1 MSFQNLVGS
10 TLGQYELQEFL
21 GKGGM
26 GVVFRALQP
35 RLSRHVAVK
44 ILSETQANRPE
55 QVKRFHREAETSAQ
69 LEHPHIVPIYDY
81 GTESDMNFVV
91 MRLLPGGSLADHIE
105 DVLLGK
111 RTRANLQDISRLLQ
125 QIASALDYAHG
136 RNVIHRDV
144 KPSNV
149 MFDDSG
155 HAFLVDFGLVK
166 LLDNSRSNLT
176 GAGMILGTPA
186 YMAPEQWRDEPL
198 SPATDQYALGV
209 LLFLLLSGQLPF
221 DGDSSP
227 YELMQQH
234 CEVRPPEVH
243 LLQRDIPPKVSAV
256 IHRALAKTPAERY
269 PTASEFATAFT
280 EAILSGGYVTNAA
293 PSSQLDD
300 ADTFSPGTLK
310 RPVGGLRVE
319 QSRDE
324 GMVGI
329 EVAVEKTP
337 FTIGRLNRDLNF
349 NGDRNV
355 SRNHVHIV
363 QDDGG
368 EFFAIDQGST
378 LHTVVDNITLQP
390 LSPHPLYHQSRIS
403 LGTTTNLL
411 FTIQ

>member
-26 GVVFRALQP
+26 GVVYRALQP
-35 RLSRHVAVK
+35 RLSRFVAVK

-55 QVKRFHREAETSAQ
+55 QVKRFHREAETSAA

-81 GTESDMNFVV
+81 GTENSMNFVV
-91 MRLLPGGSLADHIE
+91 MRLLPGGSLSDHIE
-105 DVLLGK
+105 QVLLGQ
-111 RTRANLQDISRLLQ
+111 RPRASLQEVGKLLQ
-125 QIASALDYAHG
+125 QIAGALDYAHV

-234 CEVRPPEVH
+234 CEVRPPDVH
-243 LLQRDIPPKVSAV
+243 HLQRDIPTKVSAV
-256 IHRALAKTPAERY
+256 IHRALAKNPTDRY
-269 PTASEFATAFT
+269 PNCTEFATIFT
-280 EAILSGGYVTNAA
+280 EAVLSSYSTNAA
-293 PSSQLDD
+293 PASTLDD
-300 ADTFSPGTLK
+300 ADTFSPGTIK
-310 RPVGGLRVE
+310 RPVGLIRVE

-324 GMVGI
+324 RMVGI
-329 EVAVEKTP
+329 EVPIEKSP

-349 NGDRNV
+349 NDDRNV
-355 SRNHVHIV
+355 SRNHAHII
-363 QDDGG
+363 QDETG
-368 EFFAIDQGST
+368 EFYIIDQGST
-378 LHTVVDNITLQP
+378 LHTVVNNTTLQP
-390 LSPHPLYHQSRIS
+390 LAPFPLRHQAVVS
-403 LGTTTNLL
+403 LGTTTNFV
-411 FTIQ
+411 FTVR